1 MILERRR
8 PLPQLVTAAAVVA
21 SIIFAVSLASAPSIA
36 APSATKGVG
45 YTRAVAGDVDQ
56 LQFVQVNGVK
66 LAYRVAG
73 AGVPVFFV
81 HGEGYSHE
89 LWSKQLEPFSKHH
102 LVVTYD
108 RRGHGMSDDPITGYS
123 ETAHA
128 EDLNA
133 LMMHFGIR
141 DAHFVANSRG
151 GAIIIQFLK
160 LYPEKVRSIT
170 FADATIP
177 LAPISEAS
185 AFKNAPEAMNG
196 PPPTLEQALAGRE
209 AAKKSSFT
217 KVAQARPELHAI
229 QQRMADQFSP
239 RVAMNPQRSDSG
251 SAMHIGPWNSRDFPD
266 MTKMHQPML
275 VMVGELTDVFFI
287 EGAKQATR
295 LWPNVRHHTLPG
307 TDHLLMLEDPN
318 TFNEWVLNFM
328 AGVEGQL
335 AGRDRWM
342 SPPARQ

>member
-1 MILERRR
+1 MKKSWPAIALT
-8 PLPQLVTAAAVVA
+8 LVATAM
-21 SIIFAVSLASAPSIA
+21 LAQA
-36 APSATKGVG
+36 APPKAKPPG
-45 YTRAVAGDVDQ
+45 YTRAVAADVDQ

-66 LAYRVAG
+66 LAYRLAG

-89 LWSKQLEPFSKHH
+89 LWTQQLEPFSNHH

-133 LMMHFGIR
+133 LMTHFGIR

-160 LYPEKVRSIT
+160 LYPQKVRSIT

-185 AFKNAPEAMNG
+185 AFKNAPKAMNG

-209 AAKKSSFT
+209 AAKRSSFT
-217 KVAQARPELHAI
+217 KVAQARPDLHAI

-239 RVAMNPQRSDSG
+239 RVAMNPQRADSG

-266 MTKMHQPML
+266 MTKLYQPMF
-275 VMVGELTDVFFI
+275 VIVGELTDVFFI
-287 EGAKQATR
+287 EGAKEAAR
-295 LWPNVRHHTLPG
+295 LWPNVRQHTLPG
-307 TDHLLMLEDPN
+307 TDHLLMLEDPG
-318 TFNEWVLNFM
+318 TFNKLVLDFI
-328 AGVEGQL
+328 AGVERQS

-342 SPPARQ
+342 SPPKP

>member
-1 MILERRR
+1 MLARAARGARRR
-8 PLPQLVTAAAVVA
+8 SRMRWPVIVAATAVLM
-21 SIIFAVSLASAPSIA
+21 SSLAFA
-36 APSATKGVG
+36 APSKSKPPG
-45 YTRAVAGDVDQ
+45 YTRAVAADVDQ

-66 LAYRVAG
+66 LAYRLAG

-89 LWSKQLEPFSKHH
+89 LWTKQIEPFSKHL

-133 LMMHFGIR
+133 LLVHFGIR

-160 LYPEKVRSIT
+160 LHPEKVRSIT

-177 LAPISEAS
+177 LASISDAS
-185 AFKNAPEAMNG
+185 AFKNAPKAMNG
-196 PPPTLEQALAGRE
+196 PPPSLEQALAGRE
-209 AAKKSSFT
+209 SAKKSSFT

-266 MTKMHQPML
+266 MTKMYQPMF
-275 VMVGELTDVFFI
+275 VIVGELTDVFFI
-287 EGAKQATR
+287 DGAKEAAR
-295 LWPNVRHHTLPG
+295 LWPNVRQQTMAG
-307 TDHLLMLEDPN
+307 TDHMLMLEDPD
-318 TFNEWVLNFM
+318 TFNKLVLEFI

-335 AGRDRWM
+335 AGRDKWM
-342 SPPARQ
+342 SPPRP